1 MLSQS
6 SISHVYELP
15 FGKKLKIVLGYK
27 KSPPQHNKMSYA
39 NAKFIIYRK
48 IHTPN
53 SSAQGILDGSLLIG
67 FSMNEEEATRKVNI
81 LKQSYDEF
89 NKQFPS
95 RSKTEYCY
103 IANNPAWWKP
113 VYG

>member
-1 MLSQS
+1 M
-6 SISHVYELP
+6 YELS
-15 FGKKLKIVLGYK
+15 FGKKLKLVLGYK
-27 KSPPQHNKMSYA
+27 KSPPTQHRTQDKMTSKYA
-39 NAKFIIYRK
+39 DAKFIIYRK

-53 SSAQGILDGSLLIG
+53 SREQGILDGSLLIG
-67 FSMNEEEATRKVNI
+67 SSMNEEEATRKVNI
-81 LKQSYDEF
+81 LKQSYEEF

>member
-1 MLSQS
+1 
-6 SISHVYELP
+6 
-15 FGKKLKIVLGYK
+15 
-27 KSPPQHNKMSYA
+27 
-39 NAKFIIYRK
+39 
-48 IHTPN
+48 
-53 SSAQGILDGSLLIG
+53 
-67 FSMNEEEATRKVNI
+67 MNEEEATRKVNI
-81 LKQSYDEF
+81 LKQSYEEF